1 MNYITTSST
10 TDYEVGVT
18 VNESNVIIS
27 RAYNVLYLMILLF
40 IVAGILAV
48 YITFSSVQAFLGS
61 LFSKS
66 NKVIPI
72 SQTRLYN
79 EEYTNIE
86 TTTIPSYNIK
96 MNDAY
101 RLIIQAID
109 LGHKIDSELTPRRS
123 EGTPQGSEINFKE
136 D

>member
-1 MNYITTSST
+1 MNPITTSST

-18 VNESNVIIS
+18 VNETNVIIS

-66 NKVIPI
+66 N
-72 SQTRLYN
+72 
-79 EEYTNIE
+79 
-86 TTTIPSYNIK
+86 
-96 MNDAY
+96 
-101 RLIIQAID
+101 
-109 LGHKIDSELTPRRS
+109 
-123 EGTPQGSEINFKE
+123 
-136 D
+136 